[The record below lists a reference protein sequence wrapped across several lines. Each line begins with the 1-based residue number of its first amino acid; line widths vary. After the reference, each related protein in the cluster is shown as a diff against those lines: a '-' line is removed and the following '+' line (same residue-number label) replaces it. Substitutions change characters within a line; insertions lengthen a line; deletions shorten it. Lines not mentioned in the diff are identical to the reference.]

1 MEQLVGSSVQVVLSL
16 KEGKGF
22 DKVANPTS
30 IIATL
35 NGLSLETDLISPE
48 GNPVYATDL
57 VWEATKTTLRKMR
70 SGQEPLKLE
79 CIEFKENGVKEKIG
93 YLLLSLRS
101 AQIVPRGNESTIKT
115 DWHRLLGLRNDVK
128 GDKPEF
134 SLSLTIEDMDTRE
147 VGCSEKKDE
156 ESHKLIEEN
165 DLPMPYVIPEERLIQ
180 LGPIRTNRELFLLN
194 ILAGTTANLHLISP
208 KPASPNSSTK
218 VLTFWYKI
226 LDNELQSKPFTIDSN
241 VFPLNEKIVM
251 RIRSS
256 FSVLKNYV
264 EQKPSF
270 LVVLKCG
277 ESILGESEVDLK
289 TLLSGGSSGQWVDT
303 CGGREVLLNE
313 RCFLKTLDRRDETVD
328 AEEKPYL
335 DLQLVLTCVGNQ
347 GDGVHVNSLPNNS
360 CSTNKNLETMMQK
373 LSVTTDHQNPLN
385 DSPKYLRSGH
395 ETDCTSKMNHFS
407 NFEIPQER
415 PGNKITHSCS
425 EKDCTKSVE
434 AYHCYCLHV
443 TLNTVTLQSESI
455 KNIEF
460 RFHHPKAEVMS
471 TLYPRMPVRMGET
484 LRLQD
489 IGCKFHFISSV
500 EEIKHLLVAYPP
512 RISIRDEEKIE
523 KSCLGQAILDVK
535 RILSDSKLKCQ
546 YEAVLFDS
554 SRHEIGYVQVQMH
567 LEDHGPYYR
576 TTKSSWSENLG
587 PPVLDDSLASKIVD
601 ELETWKERQQEMF
614 KVELQRKEERHLN
627 LLSDEWQRRRESLES
642 QLACS
647 VEQCKILAS
656 NLNKA
661 TDDLRTRRIQSMEKE
676 AQLMKANEEL
686 KWTCD
691 RKLRDLNDASE
702 RMREDYTSKLSRL
715 EEEKKTFEEQISE
728 LRHENNRL
736 QKIVSKQNEELMK
749 YQKGSLT
756 SEQTE
761 NLLQQMQSL
770 EDKFES
776 TMKSKTFF
784 KEQWGKAV
792 REIHKLKMEHQQALE
807 VQIKS
812 SREELKNIDL
822 EQLLQADSAALSNDK
837 LLLDEIQREI
847 NVIKPKPS
855 YTINPEEFNSLY
867 ECSSRSNMDYGRRQH
882 SKESSQQEE
891 RLRKLIEERDT
902 LLKTGSY
909 STDDAI
915 IIRLNSEIRS
925 LLVSR

>member
-147 VGCSEKKDE
+147 VGCSE
-156 ESHKLIEEN
+156 
-165 DLPMPYVIPEERLIQ
+165 
-180 LGPIRTNRELFLLN
+180 
-194 ILAGTTANLHLISP
+194 
-208 KPASPNSSTK
+208 
-218 VLTFWYKI
+218 
-226 LDNELQSKPFTIDSN
+226 
-241 VFPLNEKIVM
+241 
-251 RIRSS
+251 
-256 FSVLKNYV
+256 
-264 EQKPSF
+264 
-270 LVVLKCG
+270 
-277 ESILGESEVDLK
+277 
-289 TLLSGGSSGQWVDT
+289 
-303 CGGREVLLNE
+303 
-313 RCFLKTLDRRDETVD
+313 
-328 AEEKPYL
+328 
-335 DLQLVLTCVGNQ
+335 
-347 GDGVHVNSLPNNS
+347 
-360 CSTNKNLETMMQK
+360 MMQK